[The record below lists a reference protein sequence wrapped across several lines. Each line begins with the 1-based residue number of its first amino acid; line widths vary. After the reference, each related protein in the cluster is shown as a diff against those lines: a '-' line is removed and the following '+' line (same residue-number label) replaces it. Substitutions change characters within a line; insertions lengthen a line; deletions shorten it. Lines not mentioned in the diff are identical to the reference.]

1 MMDFMGWACLAA
13 PVWLILVFVI
23 GIYDRI
29 GKEIGDNGNGK
40 SSPFSRN

>member
-1 MMDFMGWACLAA
+1 MMNFMGWACLAT

-29 GKEIGDNGNGK
+29 RKETGDNGNGK